1 MRKPPEGGKGGQV
14 HNGISTHHIIFRI
27 SDLLFRSGRRASIYY
42 AGNGRS
48 ISDIGC
54 HYTDKNSEKG
64 GAMTREENK
73 ELIRKAAPILKV
85 ISELAKKTGEKISLN
100 VSEDG
105 KGNLS
110 IGKYEISNI
119 SRESF
124 STMYFG
130 EERIEFEE
138 DIHQKEYGE
147 LEELIR
153 KYFEENHEINN
164 EKP

>member
-1 MRKPPEGGKGGQV
+1 MRKPPEGGKGGQI

-27 SDLLFRSGRRASIYY
+27 SDLLLRSRRRSPIYHD
-42 AGNGRS
+42 GSSSS
-48 ISDIGC
+48 ISGTGC
-54 HYTDKNSEKG
+54 HGTDEDPEKG

>member
-1 MRKPPEGGKGGQV
+1 
-14 HNGISTHHIIFRI
+14 
-27 SDLLFRSGRRASIYY
+27 
-42 AGNGRS
+42 
-48 ISDIGC
+48 
-54 HYTDKNSEKG
+54 
-64 GAMTREENK
+64 MTREENK